1 MTPVYPTHLDALA
14 QLSPAVSL
22 AGLVAS
28 AVALYMA
35 LKAFAKSRRFN
46 RYADREDEHNLQA
59 LEALLRGCESTI
71 GRILEDPGGRE
82 RYFRSLN
89 ALLLVLPGALAE
101 YEVYIRQ
108 EARRLALDLWLLLL
122 DASTME
128 YSESLGLLVGAKEHV
143 REILGN
149 LDRPHEDSRPSG

>member
-1 MTPVYPTHLDALA
+1 MYPAPLEALA

-35 LKAFAKSRRFN
+35 LRAFARSRKFN

-59 LEALLRGCESTI
+59 LEALLRGCGGTI
-71 GRILEDPGGRE
+71 DRILEDPGGKE

-101 YEVYIRQ
+101 YEMYIRRD
-108 EARRLALDLWLLLL
+108 ARRLALDLELLLL

-128 YSESLGLLVGAKEHV
+128 YSESLGLLVGAQEHV
-143 REILGN
+143 REILGS
-149 LDRPHEDSRPSG
+149 LDRPPEGSRPPG

>member
-1 MTPVYPTHLDALA
+1 MYPTRLDALA

-59 LEALLRGCESTI
+59 LEALLRGCEGTI

-101 YEVYIRQ
+101 YEAYIRQ

-122 DASTME
+122 DASTM
-128 YSESLGLLVGAKEHV
+128 YSESLGPAGGREGA
-143 REILGN
+143 REG
-149 LDRPHEDSRPSG
+149 DTGEP